1 LTTDGRRGLGEEKLQ
16 EFFRAAATRESKLSL
31 MYFGLRGILIDRAA
45 WLKAWFD
52 GFSGLHW

>member
-1 LTTDGRRGLGEEKLQ
+1 LTTDGRRGFGEENLQ

-31 MYFGLRGILIDRAA
+31 MYFGLRGILVD
-45 WLKAWFD
+45 LVVGLE